1 LITIIMDDE
10 EVKKDT
16 SLSTILIEIAVAVI
30 AFLLVLAFF
39 GSYLRAIY
47 DWYARFLAWAY
58 ALWAVI
64 GTGTAVIVTI
74 LNIGLVIFIIV
85 TLRKFFKLD
94 AMHPLFIV
102 PGEGPRKVRAV
113 PIEKEVSEEWIEVK
127 KLAASDNPS
136 DWNMAVLRADVML
149 DDVLQHMGHEGNT
162 VKERLDKVDPTI
174 LRSYERVVSAHRLRN
189 MVAHDPTV
197 AHTRETISH
206 ALSSFELAFR
216 ELGVLKTEAA
226 KEAEKELSTGQT

>member
-1 LITIIMDDE
+1 MDDE
-10 EVKKDT
+10 EKKDT
-16 SLSTILIEIAVAVI
+16 RVSTILIEIAVAVI

-39 GSYLRAIY
+39 GAYLRAIY
-47 DWYARFLAWAY
+47 EWYQRFLERIY

-64 GTGTAVIVTI
+64 GTGTAVVVSI

-94 AMHPLFIV
+94 GSPPTFIV

-113 PIEKEVSEEWIEVK
+113 PIEKEISEEWLEVK
-127 KLAASDNPS
+127 KLAASANPS
-136 DWNMAVLRADVML
+136 DWNMAVLRADAML

-174 LRSYERVVSAHRLRN
+174 MPSYDRVVSAHRLRN

-197 AHTRETISH
+197 SHTRETISH
-206 ALSSFELAFR
+206 ALASFEFAFR
-216 ELGVLKTEAA
+216 ELGVLKEDESASGGT
-226 KEAEKELSTGQT
+226 L